1 MDFGAFEGHNYQEL
15 SGIRHIRDGL
25 TAAVHCRFRRREQEE
40 FIRRNVA
47 GYEKMLYYMKMI
59 LERSAASE
67 QGDYN
72 TGSEKTELERS
83 DEIGAQDAGIQ
94 SVSAV
99 VHGGTIM
106 ALLSH
111 FSGSNI
117 LIIR

>member
-1 MDFGAFEGHNYQEL
+1 
-15 SGIRHIRDGL
+15 
-25 TAAVHCRFRRREQEE
+25 
-40 FIRRNVA
+40 
-47 GYEKMLYYMKMI
+47 MKMI
-59 LERSAASE
+59 FERIAASE

-111 FSGSNI
+111 FTGGEYFDYQAKCGQGYSGI
-117 LIIR
+117 LVFPMGGGAPECKDFHPLSKSGLSEFTEGETY

>member
-1 MDFGAFEGHNYQEL
+1 
-15 SGIRHIRDGL
+15 
-25 TAAVHCRFRRREQEE
+25 
-40 FIRRNVA
+40 
-47 GYEKMLYYMKMI
+47 MKMI

-111 FSGSNI
+111 FLESNI